1 MGAAKRRRTTIAIG
15 LSGAAHV
22 AVLTLVAL
30 HAPILQTPPMVSGP
44 PEPIIPVLIM
54 PPRPPPV
61 PGAAAPAPIR
71 LHRRPQRFN
80 LDDLPLAPLPV
91 PPEEPRAAAP
101 APGAGERRGGFH
113 PAPLPEG
120 PKDQVRAVLRRSD
133 VGCANTTAVGLNR
146 REREECDERLG
157 KGAKDAPFIHPGL
170 GMSRAKR
177 AELDAAAAAREARV
191 AAQERPAS
199 PPVGLPDPQ
208 GDSYDG
214 EPHITGAGESLLGQ
228 ANPPPSKRAARR
240 LDRLPP

>member
-1 MGAAKRRRTTIAIG
+1 MAAAKRRRTTIAIG
-15 LSGAAHV
+15 LSAAAHL
-22 AVLTLVAL
+22 AVLTLAVL
-30 HAPILQTPPMVSGP
+30 HAPVLKTPPMVSGP

-54 PPRPPPV
+54 PPRPPPA

-91 PPEEPRAAAP
+91 PPEEPRDAAP

-120 PKDQVRAVLRRSD
+120 PKDQLRTVLRRSD
-133 VGCANTTAVGLNR
+133 VGCANTAAVGLNR

-177 AELDAAAAAREARV
+177 AELDAAAAAREARR
-191 AAQERPAS
+191 AGMEAPAPRPT
-199 PPVGLPDPQ
+199 LPEPS
-208 GDSYDG
+208 SYDG
-214 EPHITGAGESLLGQ
+214 EPHITGAGESALGQ
-228 ANPPPSKRAARR
+228 VTHPPSKRAATR
-240 LDRLPP
+240 LERLPP